1 MPIKSEYLKFFLVEL
16 LGENIDNLIFFY
28 LEFYFNYSIYNKL

>member
-1 MPIKSEYLKFFLVEL
+1 MPIKSEYFKFFLVEW

-28 LEFYFNYSIYNKL
+28 LEFDLNYSIYNKL